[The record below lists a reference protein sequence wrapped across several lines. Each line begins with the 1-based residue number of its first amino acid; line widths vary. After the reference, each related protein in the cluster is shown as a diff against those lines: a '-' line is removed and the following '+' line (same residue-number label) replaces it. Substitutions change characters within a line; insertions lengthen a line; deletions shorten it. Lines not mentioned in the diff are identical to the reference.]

1 VLGAGRGGCR
11 HLDIA
16 KELRGLAEIGQ
27 HLSMPAHI
35 ETMMTSFHAT
45 LTQEQIDDPTF
56 AYRVSDD
63 LMSHV

>member
-1 VLGAGRGGCR
+1 
-11 HLDIA
+11 
-16 KELRGLAEIGQ
+16 
-27 HLSMPAHI
+27 MPAHI